1 MVSTVPVNHHHRHRR
16 DDNLVC
22 GSSPCPNPI
31 RLEFHAFGLELF
43 GIVLGDIIDNVVF
56 IIILSLAPSIVES
69 SMLAKRRRIEW

>member
-1 MVSTVPVNHHHRHRR
+1 MVSTGPVHHYNRHRR

-22 GSSPCPNPI
+22 GFLPCPNPI
-31 RLEFHAFGLELF
+31 RLEFDAFGLELF